1 MRRKGRPRRAA
12 PSAPDLEVTYEKA
25 NEPHLTAVAVS
36 GALSLLLGAAAGTQT
51 DPLVTLSYLNDVNTP
66 AILKEV
72 DARLDTREQALVDKL
87 NASIAQ
93 YEKDMEEQ
101 LAAAGG
107 GTASSSA
114 VFAVVTVKAG
124 QKLLGGVGCE
134 FLLRSG
140 SAVCVAAS
148 APGLIDS
155 TDGATL
161 ASGGA
166 IQPNH
171 LYLSTAEGRG
181 LQAGSDA
188 TVLVRGSYQIS

>member
-1 MRRKGRPRRAA
+1 MRKPMN
-12 PSAPDLEVTYEKA
+12 PI
-25 NEPHLTAVAVS
+25 LTAVAVS

-114 VFAVVTVKAG
+114 VFPYSHTVRA
-124 QKLLGGVGCE
+124 
-134 FLLRSG
+134 
-140 SAVCVAAS
+140 
-148 APGLIDS
+148 
-155 TDGATL
+155 
-161 ASGGA
+161 
-166 IQPNH
+166 
-171 LYLSTAEGRG
+171 
-181 LQAGSDA
+181 
-188 TVLVRGSYQIS
+188 

>member
-1 MRRKGRPRRAA
+1 MNPI
-12 PSAPDLEVTYEKA
+12 
-25 NEPHLTAVAVS
+25 LTAVAVS

-101 LAAAGG
+101 LAA
-107 GTASSSA
+107 A

>member
-1 MRRKGRPRRAA
+1 M
-12 PSAPDLEVTYEKA
+12 
-25 NEPHLTAVAVS
+25 
-36 GALSLLLGAAAGTQT
+36 
-51 DPLVTLSYLNDVNTP
+51 
-66 AILKEV
+66 
-72 DARLDTREQALVDKL
+72 
-87 NASIAQ
+87 
-93 YEKDMEEQ
+93 
-101 LAAAGG
+101 
-107 GTASSSA
+107 
-114 VFAVVTVKAG
+114 VTVKAG

>member
-1 MRRKGRPRRAA
+1 MNPI
-12 PSAPDLEVTYEKA
+12 
-25 NEPHLTAVAVS
+25 LTAVAVS

-114 VFAVVTVKAG
+114 VFAVVTVK
-124 QKLLGGVGCE
+124 LLGGVGCE

>member
-1 MRRKGRPRRAA
+1 MRKPMN
-12 PSAPDLEVTYEKA
+12 PI
-25 NEPHLTAVAVS
+25 LTAVAVS

-124 QKLLGGVGCE
+124 QKLLGGVGC
-134 FLLRSG
+134 
-140 SAVCVAAS
+140 VAAS

>member
-1 MRRKGRPRRAA
+1 MRKPMN
-12 PSAPDLEVTYEKA
+12 PI
-25 NEPHLTAVAVS
+25 LTAVAVS

-107 GTASSSA
+107 GTASSLS
-114 VFAVVTVKAG
+114 
-124 QKLLGGVGCE
+124 
-134 FLLRSG
+134 
-140 SAVCVAAS
+140 
-148 APGLIDS
+148 LIH
-155 TDGATL
+155 
-161 ASGGA
+161 
-166 IQPNH
+166 I
-171 LYLSTAEGRG
+171 
-181 LQAGSDA
+181 
-188 TVLVRGSYQIS
+188 

>member
-1 MRRKGRPRRAA
+1 MRKPMN
-12 PSAPDLEVTYEKA
+12 PI
-25 NEPHLTAVAVS
+25 LTAVAVS

-107 GTASSSA
+107 GD
-114 VFAVVTVKAG
+114 
-124 QKLLGGVGCE
+124 GVLFRRLCRGDGE
-134 FLLRSG
+134 GPGRS
-140 SAVCVAAS
+140 C
-148 APGLIDS
+148 
-155 TDGATL
+155 
-161 ASGGA
+161 
-166 IQPNH
+166 
-171 LYLSTAEGRG
+171 
-181 LQAGSDA
+181 
-188 TVLVRGSYQIS
+188 

>member
-1 MRRKGRPRRAA
+1 MRKPMN
-12 PSAPDLEVTYEKA
+12 PI
-25 NEPHLTAVAVS
+25 LTAVAVS

-140 SAVCVAAS
+140 SACLLYTSRCV
-148 APGLIDS
+148 
-155 TDGATL
+155 
-161 ASGGA
+161 
-166 IQPNH
+166 
-171 LYLSTAEGRG
+171 
-181 LQAGSDA
+181 
-188 TVLVRGSYQIS
+188 

>member
-1 MRRKGRPRRAA
+1 MRKPMN
-12 PSAPDLEVTYEKA
+12 PI
-25 NEPHLTAVAVS
+25 LTAVAVS

-51 DPLVTLSYLNDVNTP
+51 DSLVTLRYLNDVNTP